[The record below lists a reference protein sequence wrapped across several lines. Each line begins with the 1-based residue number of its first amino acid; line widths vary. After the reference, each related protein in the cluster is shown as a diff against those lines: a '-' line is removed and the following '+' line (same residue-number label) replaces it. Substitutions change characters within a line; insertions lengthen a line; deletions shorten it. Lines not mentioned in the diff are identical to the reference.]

1 MQIMSQWQSCRIYIC
16 QWPSTIG
23 VCEHRLVFYWLGQT
37 LLVLDQPISLM
48 DRWFV
53 SNVMTIRMGHTF
65 ASILIYTVI
74 SLAPATAIILLISVL
89 IAHFVI
95 INVLRSFQ
103 GETMATMPGSPITC
117 NSWNSCKGC
126 TCTTWHS
133 PQW

>member
-1 MQIMSQWQSCRIYIC
+1 M
-16 QWPSTIG
+16 
-23 VCEHRLVFYWLGQT
+23 VCVKCNDY
-37 LLVLDQPISLM
+37 
-48 DRWFV
+48 
-53 SNVMTIRMGHTF
+53 NRMGHTF

-117 NSWNSCKGC
+117 NS
-126 TCTTWHS
+126 
-133 PQW
+133 